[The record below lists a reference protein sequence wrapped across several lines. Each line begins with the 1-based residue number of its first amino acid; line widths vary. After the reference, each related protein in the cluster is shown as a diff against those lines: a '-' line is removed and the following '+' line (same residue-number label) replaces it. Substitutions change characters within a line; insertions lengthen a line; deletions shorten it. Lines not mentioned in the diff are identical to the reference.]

1 MTRPRRKG
9 APAAGERLRARAA
22 LGLAAALTAALLAAG
37 CGGGESGT
45 TAAATA
51 KAAPD
56 RAEQR
61 RARSEARETDWPYF
75 GRVPQRTHYLPTPLR
90 KLHPPLRQAWSIN
103 THALIEFP
111 PAVADGVAYLVN
123 KYGNTMAVRIRD
135 HKVLWRHVIRRRL
148 RGAPLDV
155 TGPAY
160 HAGRVYYAGIGGYL
174 VALDAD
180 DGSLAWYR
188 DLHAH
193 LESSPLIVGDTL
205 YIGTDSSRLLAL
217 DAASG
222 RTRWRFEAPGAIKAS
237 PSFNRGRVFVA
248 DYQSSMFALDARTG
262 RPLWRANTSRRKPFG
277 EGGFYS
283 SPAVAFGRVYAAR
296 DDGTVFAFDEGSG
309 RVAWSFPT
317 GGDVYG
323 SPAVARVPGT
333 PPTVYI
339 GAENGRFFALDARS
353 GRERWHYDVGGPIPG
368 TATVIGSTV
377 FTSSFKTRQAV
388 GLDVHTHKPDFL
400 VDTAGY
406 NPVVSNG
413 RHLLVVGYYKLVGLA
428 PKSRPHPTH

>member
-1 MTRPRRKG
+1 MPGTGVP
-9 APAAGERLRARAA
+9 ARAGA
-22 LGLAAALTAALLAAG
+22 GFAAALILLLLLLAAG
-37 CGGGESGT
+37 CGGGSGSDT
-45 TAAATA
+45 GTA
-51 KAAPD
+51 AAPD
-56 RAEQR
+56 RSQGRSDSDVAE
-61 RARSEARETDWPYF
+61 ADWPYF
-75 GRVPQRTHYLPTPLR
+75 GRVPQRTHYLPIPLSE
-90 KLHPPLRQAWSIN
+90 LHPPLREAWSIN

-111 PAVADGVAYLVN
+111 PAIAGGVAYLVN

-135 HKVLWRHVIRRRL
+135 HEVLWSHVIRRRL
-148 RGAPLDV
+148 HGPPLDV

-174 VALDAD
+174 VALNAD
-180 DGSLAWYR
+180 DGSVAWYR

-193 LESSPLIVGDTL
+193 LESSPLIVGRTL
-205 YIGTDSSRLLAL
+205 YIGTDSSQLLAL
-217 DAASG
+217 NAVNG
-222 RTRWRFEAPGAIKAS
+222 RTRWRFDAPGAIKAS

-262 RPLWRANTSRRKPFG
+262 RPLWRTNTSRQKPFG
-277 EGGFYS
+277 KGGFYS

-296 DDGTVFAFDEGSG
+296 DDGTVFAFDERSG
-309 RVAWSFPT
+309 KVAWSFPT
-317 GGDVYG
+317 GAAAYG

-368 TATVIGSTV
+368 TATVIGTTV
-377 FTSSFKTRQAV
+377 FTSSFRTRKAI
-388 GLDVHTHKPDFL
+388 GLDVRTHKPDFL

-428 PKSRPHPTH
+428 PKHRSNPTH

>member
-1 MTRPRRKG
+1 VTAPRKKNALIR
-9 APAAGERLRARAA
+9 APSIRAWPLLAV
-22 LGLAAALTAALLAAG
+22 AAALLSLAIAG
-37 CGGGESGT
+37 CGGDSGGSAT
-45 TAAATA
+45 TATAA
-51 KAAPD
+51 KATPD
-56 RAEQR
+56 EAEQR
-61 RARSEARETDWPYF
+61 RARSETGEADWPYF
-75 GRVPQRTHYLPTPLR
+75 GRVPQRTHYLSTPLSELR
-90 KLHPPLRQAWSIN
+90 PPLREAWSIN

-111 PAVADGVAYLVN
+111 PAVAGGVAYLVN

-135 HKVLWRHVIRRRL
+135 HEVLWRHTIRHRL

-174 VALDAD
+174 VALDAG

-193 LESSPLIVGDTL
+193 LESSPLIVGRTL
-205 YIGTDSSRLLAL
+205 YIGTDDSRLLAL

-222 RTRWRFEAPGAIKAS
+222 RTRWSFRAPGAIKAS
-237 PSFNRGRVFVA
+237 PSFDRGRVFVA
-248 DYQSSMFALDARTG
+248 DYQSSMFALDAKTG
-262 RPLWRANTSRRKPFG
+262 RPLWRTNTSRQEPFG
-277 EGGFYS
+277 RGGFYS
-283 SPAVAFGRVYAAR
+283 SPAVAFGRVFAAR
-296 DDGTVFAFDEGSG
+296 DDGTVFAFDERSG
-309 RVAWSFPT
+309 RVDWSFPT
-317 GGDVYG
+317 GADVYG

-339 GAENGRFFALDARS
+339 GAENGRFFALDARR

-377 FTSSFKTRQAV
+377 FTSSFKTRQAI

-406 NPVVSNG
+406 NPVISNG

-428 PKSRPHPTH
+428 PKSRPNPTH